1 MTSLLRWTG
10 TLLIVA
16 GLLLA
21 GSWFIEPLRALWP
34 LIFDLPLPIR
44 IGLIVA
50 GLGLLVVMAT
60 VIQDLRASDPRSIE
74 EHLGDDS

>member
-1 MTSLLRWTG
+1 MISLLRWVG

-21 GSWFIEPLRALWP
+21 GSWFIEPLRNLWP
-34 LIFDLPLPIR
+34 LILDLPLPIR
-44 IGLIVA
+44 IGLVIA

-60 VIQDLRASDPRSIE
+60 IIQDLRASDPESIK